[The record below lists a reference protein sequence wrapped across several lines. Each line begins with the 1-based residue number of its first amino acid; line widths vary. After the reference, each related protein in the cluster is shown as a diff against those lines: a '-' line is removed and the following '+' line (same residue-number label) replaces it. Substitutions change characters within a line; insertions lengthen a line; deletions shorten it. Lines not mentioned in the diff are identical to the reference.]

1 MTLSIAGMIAGT
13 SLGTISQE
21 IGILS
26 RNISNASTPGY
37 SARAAQTS
45 TGSDGAAQVD
55 SITRATNPALFKS
68 QLQATSGGA
77 QSSVIDDGLA
87 QIAQLLNVDG
97 NGASSSP
104 SSFIGKLS
112 SALQL
117 YDASPANTTVAAG
130 VVTAA
135 KDLAGS
141 LNNATA
147 LVQGVRQNA
156 DQKIATSVTNI
167 NSILSKFEEVN
178 NQIVAGTG
186 KNQDVT
192 DLLDQRD
199 SLLTQLSSEIGIT
212 TVVRPNN
219 DMMIFTD
226 SGVTLFETTPRSVTF
241 QPNPALSAGVAGN
254 AVYVDGVQITG
265 QSGFATTI
273 HSGNLAGLTQLRDN
287 IAPAYQSQLDEIAR
301 GLVSAFSESDQ
312 TGGGAPTLPGLFTYP
327 GATGVPG
334 ASVIPGLAGQI
345 QVNANVD
352 PNQGGDPTRLRD
364 GGISDPTNPAYNYNS
379 SGGSLYTGRI
389 EQLIASLSSPQSFD
403 PSAGLGANVS
413 LTGFATLSDGWLAA
427 QKQQADSANTYQ
439 QAMLSQSSTALS
451 NAVGVNLDSQ
461 MAKMLDLENSY
472 QATAK
477 LLASVNSLYTTLF
490 DAIRP

>member
-1 MTLSIAGMIAGT
+1 MTLSIAGMIANT
-13 SLGTISQE
+13 SLGTISKE

-26 RNISNASTPGY
+26 RNVSNANTPGY
-37 SARAAQTS
+37 SARIAQTS
-45 TGSDGAAQVD
+45 TGSVGSAEVD
-55 SITRATNPALFKS
+55 SVTRATNPALFRS
-68 QLQATSGGA
+68 QLEATSGGA
-77 QSSVIDDGLA
+77 QSSVVNDGLA
-87 QIAQLLNVDG
+87 RIAQLLNTDG
-97 NGASSSP
+97 NGAGSSP

-117 YDASPANTTVAAG
+117 YDASPADTTTATG

-135 KDLAGS
+135 KDLANS
-141 LNNATA
+141 LNSATT
-147 LVQGVRQNA
+147 LVQGVRQDA
-156 DQKIATSVTNI
+156 DQKIAGSVANI
-167 NSILSKFEEVN
+167 NSILSKFEDVN
-178 NQIVAGTG
+178 NQIVSGTG
-186 KNQDVT
+186 QKADVT

-199 SLLTQLSSEIGIT
+199 TLLTQLSSEIGIR

-219 DMMIFTD
+219 DMMIYTD

-241 QPNPALSAGVAGN
+241 QANPALSAGAAGN
-254 AVYVDGVQITG
+254 AVYVDGVQVTG
-265 QSGFATTI
+265 KSDFATSI

-312 TGGGAPTLPGLFTYP
+312 TGAGAPPLPGLFTYP

-334 ASVIPGLAGQI
+334 ATVIPGLAGQI

-352 PNQGGDPTRLRD
+352 PSQGGDPTRIRD
-364 GGISDPTNPAYNYNS
+364 GGISNPGNPAYNYNS
-379 SGGSLYTGRI
+379 SGGTLFTGRI
-389 EQLIASLSSPQSFD
+389 QQLIASLSTAQSFD
-403 PSAGLGANVS
+403 PNAGLSANAS
-413 LTGFATLSDGWLAA
+413 LTDFATLSDGWLAA
-427 QKQQADSANTYQ
+427 QKQQANSANTYQ
-439 QAMLSQSSTALS
+439 QAMLSQSTEALS

-477 LLASVNSLYTTLF
+477 LLATINSLYTSLF
-490 DAIRP
+490 SAIRP